1 VTDTT
6 KNPRGLRRAALAL
19 TALALLVAAFAGLG
33 TGSAAAKQGRGGS
46 DPHFRRGGN
55 QVPPFFGD
63 NPSWPG
69 GGNPWSGGGSTLPGA
84 GVPVPG
90 EDTSLDPTELQ
101 PPTISVLKN
110 SGNLAA
116 GSVFVA
122 PKITT
127 AGTPGQQGPEIVDNQ
142 GRPIFFQPVDLP
154 YQGSDF
160 RVQQYRGQPVLT
172 YDVGQSTGGPGHSSG
187 EDVILNQHYQ
197 QIATVSAGNGLAAD
211 QHEFRL
217 TSNGTALIT
226 SYHAVPYDL
235 SPYGGPV
242 NGQVYDGVAQEIDI
256 ATGKV
261 VFQWDS
267 LSHVPLS
274 DSYIPVPTTP
284 NTPWDYFHINAVN
297 PDTDGNLLISGRGVS
312 TIYKVDHQ
320 TGAII
325 WRLGGKESDF
335 QLGPGV
341 KFVGQ
346 HNALPETGEPNTI
359 RIFDNGN
366 GGGPATGL
374 PSRIIDVKLDTKA
387 KTATLVAS
395 VQHPD
400 GLIANSQGNAQRLPD
415 GHLFVGWGSVGRFS
429 EFDSSGNLL
438 WDGQVPAGYD
448 TYRAYRSPWVGQP
461 TTDPTAEATSSSGGN
476 VSVQAIWNGATE
488 VDRWVVLAGSHRWD
502 LRPAGSASWNG
513 LDTTIA
519 AHTHAPYVEVVALDD
534 HGRPIGRSQP
544 VPVSD

>member
-1 VTDTT
+1 MSDTT
-6 KNPRGLRRAALAL
+6 RKPRRLRRGALAL
-19 TALALLVAAFAGLG
+19 TGLALLLATAAGLG
-33 TGSAAAKQGRGGS
+33 TGSALANSHGS
-46 DPHFRRGGN
+46 AHQSR
-55 QVPPFFGD
+55 FGD
-63 NPSWPG
+63 QGGAWNHPSPANGWGHPSPP
-69 GGNPWSGGGSTLPGA
+69 NDY
-84 GVPVPG
+84 PVPG
-90 EDTSLDPTELQ
+90 TDYSITPADLQ
-101 PPTISVLKN
+101 PPPISVLRT
-110 SGNLAA
+110 SPNLAA
-116 GSVFVA
+116 GSIFVA

-154 YQGSDF
+154 YQGTDF
-160 RVQQYRGQPVLT
+160 RVQQYQGQPVLT

-187 EDVILNQHYQ
+187 EDVILNSHYQ

-217 TSNGTALIT
+217 TSDGTALIT

-261 VFQWDS
+261 VFEWDS

-274 DSYIPVPTTP
+274 DSYIPVPTSP
-284 NTPWDYFHINAVN
+284 STPWDYFHINAVN

-312 TIYKVDHQ
+312 TIFKVNHQ

-335 QLGPGV
+335 KLGPGV
-341 KFVGQ
+341 QFNGQ

-374 PSRIIDVKLDTKA
+374 PSRVIDVKLDTKA
-387 KTATLVAS
+387 KTATLVSS

-400 GLIANSQGNAQRLPD
+400 GLIANSQGNSQRLPG

-429 EFDSSGNLL
+429 EFDSAGNLL
-438 WDGQVPAGYD
+438 WDGQVPTGYD
-448 TYRAYRSPWVGQP
+448 TYRAYRSPWVGTP
-461 TTDPTAEATSSSGGN
+461 DTAPTAVADRTGSHD

-488 VDRWVVLAGSHRWD
+488 VGRWVVLAGNHRWD
-502 LRPAGSASWNG
+502 LQPAGSAGWNG
-513 LDTTIA
+513 LDTTIS
-519 AHTHAPYVEVVALDD
+519 AHTRASYVEVAALDD
-534 HGRPIGRSQP
+534 SGRVIGRSQP
-544 VPVSD
+544 VQVSD